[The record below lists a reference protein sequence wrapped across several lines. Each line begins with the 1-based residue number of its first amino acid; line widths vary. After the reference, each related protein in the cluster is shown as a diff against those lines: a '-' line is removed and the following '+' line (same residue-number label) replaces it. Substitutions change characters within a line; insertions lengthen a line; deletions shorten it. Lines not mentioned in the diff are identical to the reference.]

1 MKHGL
6 QTEAQGT
13 WRSHSPYKSDISSD
27 QIGSTLKYVT
37 RTIFTDGVSER
48 NAMLR
53 LVQSNLISTGLA
65 LQWGESPCVD
75 WLTLTEE
82 IGKVLAL
89 GLSGLEAQLMLPS

>member
-1 MKHGL
+1 VKHGL
-6 QTEAQGT
+6 RTEAQGM
-13 WRSHSPYKSDISSD
+13 WMSHSPYKSDISSD

-53 LVQSNLISTGLA
+53 LVRSNLTSTGLA

-82 IGKVLAL
+82 IGKVFAL
-89 GLSGLEAQLMLPS
+89 GLSGLEARLMLPS